1 MVDYEYLF
9 ATNLHQKL
17 KEIVKGKV
25 FCAIKDDH
33 LYVSI
38 ETKEIGKYEYT
49 LNSSFADDLIH
60 GKISTDNVVEVVV
73 REYRSYVIQH
83 FLK

>member
-1 MVDYEYLF
+1 M
-9 ATNLHQKL
+9 L
-17 KEIVKGKV
+17 KVKV

-49 LNSSFADDLIH
+49 MNNSFSDDLIN
-60 GKISTDNVVEVVV
+60 GRISTDNVVDIVA

>member
-9 ATNLHQKL
+9 TTNLHQKL
-17 KEIVKGKV
+17 KKTIKGKV

-49 LNSSFADDLIH
+49 INSNFADDLIH
-60 GKISTDNVVEVVV
+60 SQISTDNVAEVVV
-73 REYRSYVIQH
+73 RDYRSYVIRQ

>member
-17 KEIVKGKV
+17 KEIIKGKV

-38 ETKEIGKYEYT
+38 ETKEIGKYEYM

-60 GKISTDNVVEVVV
+60 GQILTDNVVEVVV
-73 REYRSYVIQH
+73 REYRNYVIQH

>member
-38 ETKEIGKYEYT
+38 ETKEIGKYEYM

-60 GKISTDNVVEVVV
+60 GQISTDNVVDIVT

>member
-25 FCAIKDDH
+25 CCAIKDDH

-49 LNSSFADDLIH
+49 MNNSFADDLIH
-60 GKISTDNVVEVVV
+60 GQISTDNVSEVVV

>member
-9 ATNLHQKL
+9 STNLHQKL

-38 ETKEIGKYEYT
+38 ETKEIGKYEYM

-60 GKISTDNVVEVVV
+60 GQILTDNVVDVVV

>member
-17 KEIVKGKV
+17 KEAIKGKV
-25 FCAIKDDH
+25 FCAIKHDH
-33 LYVSI
+33 VYVSV

-60 GKISTDNVVEVVV
+60 GQISTDNVAEVVV
-73 REYRSYVIQH
+73 RDYRSYVIRQ

>member
-17 KEIVKGKV
+17 KETIKDKV

-49 LNSSFADDLIH
+49 INNSFADDLIH
-60 GKISTDNVVEVVV
+60 GQISTDNVAEVVV
-73 REYRSYVIQH
+73 REYRSYVIRQ

>member
-25 FCAIKDDH
+25 FCVIKDDH

-49 LNSSFADDLIH
+49 INNSFADDLIH
-60 GKISTDNVVEVVV
+60 GQISTDNVAEVVV
-73 REYRSYVIQH
+73 RDYRNYVIRQ

>member
-17 KEIVKGKV
+17 KEAIKGKV
-25 FCAIKDDH
+25 FCAIKDDR

-60 GKISTDNVVEVVV
+60 GQISTDNVSEVVV
-73 REYRSYVIQH
+73 REYRNYVIRQ

>member
-9 ATNLHQKL
+9 ATNLYQKL

-60 GKISTDNVVEVVV
+60 GQISTDNVVKVVV

>member
-25 FCAIKDDH
+25 FCAIKNDH

-49 LNSSFADDLIH
+49 MNNSFSDDLIH
-60 GKISTDNVVEVVV
+60 GQISTDNVVEVVV

>member
-9 ATNLHQKL
+9 ATNLHQKQ

-49 LNSSFADDLIH
+49 MNNSFSDDLIN
-60 GKISTDNVVEVVV
+60 GRISTDNVVDIVA

>member
-60 GKISTDNVVEVVV
+60 GRISTDNVIEVVV

>member
-25 FCAIKDDH
+25 FCAIKNDH

-60 GKISTDNVVEVVV
+60 GQISTDNVVEVVV

>member
-38 ETKEIGKYEYT
+38 ETKEIGKYEYM

-60 GKISTDNVVEVVV
+60 GQISTDNVVEVVV
-73 REYRSYVIQH
+73 REYRNYVIQH

>member
-38 ETKEIGKYEYT
+38 ETKEIGKYEYM

-60 GKISTDNVVEVVV
+60 GRISTDNVIEVVV

>member
-1 MVDYEYLF
+1 MVNYEYLF
-9 ATNLHQKL
+9 TTTLHQKL
-17 KEIVKGKV
+17 KEIIKGKV
-25 FCAIKDDH
+25 FCAIKEDH

-49 LNSSFADDLIH
+49 INSSFADDLIR
-60 GKISTDNVVEVVV
+60 GQISTDNVAEVVV
-73 REYRSYVIQH
+73 REYRSYVIRQ

>member
-17 KEIVKGKV
+17 QEIVKGKV
-25 FCAIKDDH
+25 FCGIKDDDV
-33 LYVSI
+33 YVSS
-38 ETKEIGKYEYT
+38 ETKEMGKQEYT
-49 LNSSFADDLIH
+49 MNNSFSDDLIN
-60 GKISTDNVVEVVV
+60 GRISTDNVVDIVA

>member
-25 FCAIKDDH
+25 FCVIKNDN

-49 LNSSFADDLIH
+49 MNNSFADDLIN
-60 GKISTDNVVEVVV
+60 GRISTDNVVEVVV

>member
-1 MVDYEYLF
+1 MAAYASLF

-25 FCAIKDDH
+25 FCAIKNDH

-49 LNSSFADDLIH
+49 MNNSFSDDLIN
-60 GKISTDNVVEVVV
+60 GRILTDNVVDIVA
-73 REYRSYVIQH
+73 REYRSYIMQH

>member
-25 FCAIKDDH
+25 FCTIKDDH

-49 LNSSFADDLIH
+49 LNSSFADELIH
-60 GKISTDNVVEVVV
+60 GQISTDNVVEVVV

>member
-49 LNSSFADDLIH
+49 LNSSFANDLIH
-60 GKISTDNVVEVVV
+60 GRISTDNVVEVVV

>member
-17 KEIVKGKV
+17 KETIKGKI

-49 LNSSFADDLIH
+49 LNNSFADDLIH
-60 GKISTDNVVEVVV
+60 GQISADNVAIEVVND
-73 REYRSYVIQH
+73 YRKYIIRQ

>member
-17 KEIVKGKV
+17 KEIIKGKV

-60 GKISTDNVVEVVV
+60 GRISTDNVIEVVV

>member
-25 FCAIKDDH
+25 FCAIKDNH

-49 LNSSFADDLIH
+49 MNNSFSDDLIN
-60 GKISTDNVVEVVV
+60 GRISTDNVVDIVA

>member
-9 ATNLHQKL
+9 ATNLLQKL

-49 LNSSFADDLIH
+49 MNNSFSDDLIN
-60 GKISTDNVVEVVV
+60 GRISTDNVVDIVA

>member
-49 LNSSFADDLIH
+49 MNNSFSDNLIN
-60 GKISTDNVVEVVV
+60 GRISTDNVVEVVV
-73 REYRSYVIQH
+73 REYRSYVIRQ